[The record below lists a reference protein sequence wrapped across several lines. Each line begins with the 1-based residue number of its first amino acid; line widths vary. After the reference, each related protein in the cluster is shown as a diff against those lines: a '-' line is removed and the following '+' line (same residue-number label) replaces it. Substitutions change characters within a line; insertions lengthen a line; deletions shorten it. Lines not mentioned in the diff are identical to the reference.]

1 VSTILDALK
10 RVQRDREQARP
21 MDLRESLTAS
31 EPSPRRKRSTR
42 SGRWPLLIAVLV
54 LSAFAAAYPRVQAL
68 FADGEDDLLE
78 LALAAPAP
86 RPGLGSPPPAPEATR
101 APLASAEPV
110 ARETL
115 EPEAVVPSA
124 PPAPAPGYPIAQD
137 PPRRTP
143 RVARGVPDPNAQRG
157 QSLSATAGERPAP
170 GGTGTPSAAPPQD
183 TPSDE
188 REPVGKPATRTYPS
202 LPRLPTRTRDVARAS
217 EAKPP
222 AGVSARDAAKP
233 ATPEADDFPEITV
246 ANVVWHPEAD
256 RRRASVT
263 IDQTPLADAREGDI
277 LKGIEVEKI
286 EPGAVEFKLGSELK
300 TVRIGP

>member
-1 VSTILDALK
+1 MAQPPRKPNKPDTTALFKSAVGATVRAVGGK
-10 RVQRDREQARP
+10 RELEVTFSADRP
-21 MDLRESLTAS
+21 ILTADKA
-31 EPSPRRKRSTR
+31 R
-42 SGRWPLLIAVLV
+42 
-54 LSAFAAAYPRVQAL
+54 
-68 FADGEDDLLE
+68 
-78 LALAAPAP
+78 LA
-86 RPGLGSPPPAPEATR
+86 
-101 APLASAEPV
+101 
-110 ARETL
+110 
-115 EPEAVVPSA
+115 
-124 PPAPAPGYPIAQD
+124 
-137 PPRRTP
+137 
-143 RVARGVPDPNAQRG
+143 N
-157 QSLSATAGERPAP
+157 
-170 GGTGTPSAAPPQD
+170 
-183 TPSDE
+183 
-188 REPVGKPATRTYPS
+188 
-202 LPRLPTRTRDVARAS
+202 LPRLPTRMRDVARAS